1 MILKHIAKCVVAGIV
16 AVLPIGG
23 TVLIIAYM
31 ESVISDSG
39 ISKLPFYFPG
49 FGLLAACASVY
60 LLGLITT
67 TFLGRWV
74 WNKIDA
80 LFKSLP
86 ALGRLYASLKQI
98 LGYGEG
104 DDAIFHSVVMV
115 PYTSGAG
122 EEMGLV
128 TNKCVSSDGVD
139 QSVVFIPGAPTP
151 TSGRLIVIDSDK
163 LRRIDISVH
172 DALKALVVVGKAD
185 IPWGSGESA
194 Q

>member
-1 MILKHIAKCVVAGIV
+1 MKHITKCVVAGIV

-31 ESVISDSG
+31 ESVISESG

-49 FGLLAACASVY
+49 LGLLAACAAVY

-67 TFLGRWV
+67 TFIGRWV
-74 WNKIDA
+74 WKKVDA
-80 LFKSLP
+80 LLNGLP
-86 ALGRLYASLKQI
+86 ALGRLYSSLKQI

-104 DDAIFHSVVMV
+104 DDAIFQSVVMV

-128 TNKCVSSDGVD
+128 TNKCVSADGVD
-139 QSVVFIPGAPTP
+139 QSIVFIPSAPTP

-163 LRRIDISVH
+163 LRFVDISVH

-185 IPWGSGESA
+185 IPWGAGDSA